1 MRSQYH
7 SILKMMDKNDFGIII
22 LAAGNSSRLGEPK
35 QLLQYQNKS
44 LIRHVA
50 ETALE
55 AIMYPI
61 IIVTGSNENLIVDEL
76 SELPVHFIQNNDWQ
90 EGMASSIRIGTSELL
105 RLNPTVQSVIL
116 AVSDQPFV
124 TSQLF
129 LDLIEKAEISSE
141 SIVACSYENTI
152 GTPVLFQ
159 KKYFDSLLAL
169 NGSEG
174 AKKLLKQFKDNVVSV
189 PFPLGGIDIDTKEDY
204 QKLLNR

>member
-1 MRSQYH
+1 
-7 SILKMMDKNDFGIII
+7 MDKNTCGIII

-44 LIRHVA
+44 LIRHVTEA
-50 ETALE
+50 AIE
-55 AIMYPI
+55 AIDSPV
-61 IIVTGSNENLIVDEL
+61 IIVTGSNQNLIMEEL
-76 SELPVHFIQNNDWQ
+76 NNLAVHFVQNNEWQ
-90 EGMASSIRIGTSELL
+90 EGMGSSVRVGVSKLL
-105 RLNPTVQSVIL
+105 QLNPTIQSLII

-129 LDLIEKAEISSE
+129 LNLIEKAETSSE

-169 NGSEG
+169 NGAEG
-174 AKKLLKQFKDNVVSV
+174 AKKLLKQFQDDVASI
-189 PFPLGGIDIDTKEDY
+189 PFSLGGIDIDTKEDY